1 MAFLLILITSIALS
15 LSNYDSFQLGSYM
28 DDASYAVLAKS
39 IVHSNT
45 YGLINTPVQPASTRY
60 PFGFP
65 LILSV
70 FVLLYPSA
78 IRMLKVAS
86 LLATILNM
94 VLIFWG
100 WPYISQHR
108 SRWWGLIIAALY
120 AVSPLVIGHSKMVM
134 SEPAFT
140 TLVLLT
146 LILAEKFL
154 PRKEAQFIPTFL
166 TGMIM
171 MFAVFTRTIGVI
183 LTIAIVIRILMLP
196 LDKSIK
202 QRKLFY
208 ILLGGIVF
216 IALVVALTPV
226 TLKSLLP
233 NEYMNQLTAPHE
245 WGQSRIEN
253 AFLPRI
259 FGAFKEYLSSHL
271 RLAIIPMGGGAS
283 ELELGKRFGIPNL
296 PFITGLLIG
305 CFILLGSFSVF
316 QKQGLFPTVLIF
328 EVLYFTVILLW
339 PWRDAR
345 FLYPI
350 LLFLLYDFLWGI
362 RILAKQLNRLRF
374 ISGRMSI
381 FIADAGLA
389 IVILAIFSV
398 SLYKGISNHD
408 NDLQY
413 VRDLRVGTRW
423 LKENTSS
430 DAIVMAQ
437 QSQGI
442 YLYSERKTVDF
453 PFEGNHPS
461 KGQFENILRTQGV
474 NYILVAPE
482 MAWHQDGSL
491 SYDQFT
497 SETMLPL
504 LDELKQQNIVKVVY
518 ASDADMVV
526 IYQFLNR

>member
-1 MAFLLILITSIALS
+1 
-15 LSNYDSFQLGSYM
+15 
-28 DDASYAVLAKS
+28 
-39 IVHSNT
+39 
-45 YGLINTPVQPASTRY
+45 
-60 PFGFP
+60 
-65 LILSV
+65 
-70 FVLLYPSA
+70 
-78 IRMLKVAS
+78 
-86 LLATILNM
+86 
-94 VLIFWG
+94 
-100 WPYISQHR
+100 
-108 SRWWGLIIAALY
+108 
-120 AVSPLVIGHSKMVM
+120 M

-154 PRKEAQFIPTFL
+154 PRKEAQFIPTCL
-166 TGMIM
+166 TGMIV

-183 LTIAIVIRILMLP
+183 LFVAIAIRILMLP

-233 NEYMNQLTAPHE
+233 NEYLNQLMAPHA

-253 AFLPRI
+253 AFLPRLL
-259 FGAFKEYLSSHL
+259 GAFKEYISSHL

-283 ELELGKRFGIPNL
+283 ELELGQRFGIPNL
-296 PFITGLLIG
+296 PFVSGLVIG
-305 CFILLGSFSVF
+305 CLILLGSFSVF
-316 QKQGLFPTVLIF
+316 QKQGLFPIALIF
-328 EVLYFTVILLW
+328 EVLYFAAILMW

-350 LLFLLYDFLWGI
+350 LPFLLYDFLWGI
-362 RILAKQLNRLRF
+362 RIVGKQLNHLKF
-374 ISGRMSI
+374 ISGRASI

-389 IVILAIFSV
+389 IVILAIFSL
-398 SLYKGISNHD
+398 SLYKGISDHAN
-408 NDLQY
+408 NLQY

-423 LKENTSS
+423 LKENSSS
-430 DAIVMAQ
+430 DVIVMAQ

-442 YLYSERKTVDF
+442 YLYADRKTVEF
-453 PFEGNHPS
+453 PLEEISRS
-461 KGQFENILRTQGV
+461 KDQFENILRTQDID
-474 NYILVAPE
+474 YILVAPE

-497 SETMLPL
+497 SETVLPL

-526 IYQFLNR
+526 IYQLLNR